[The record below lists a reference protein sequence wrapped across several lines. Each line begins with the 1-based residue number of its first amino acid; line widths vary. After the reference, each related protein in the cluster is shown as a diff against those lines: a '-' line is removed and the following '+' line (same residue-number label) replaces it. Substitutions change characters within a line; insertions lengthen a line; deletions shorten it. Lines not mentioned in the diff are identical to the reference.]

1 MFSSG
6 SGVPQGYNYPVPSK
20 PFIEGAT
27 VAPADY
33 SDYSDYDPDDVPESQ
48 AAAPPRPQGYSY
60 QVPDNPLVLPE
71 RVRGGK
77 RVGEGEGEGTSHLL
91 VVGLTHKEFDS
102 YDPAE
107 YDHNEL
113 DYSDFTLNIIGSFL
127 LWDESFIYCVAL
139 FDNLSKIHQK
149 RKSSD
154 GNSIL
159 FLPNLSLLTH
169 LY

>member
-77 RVGEGEGEGTSHLL
+77 RVGEGEGTSHLL

-113 DYSDFTLNIIGSFL
+113 DYPDFTLNIIGSFL
-127 LWDESFIYCVAL
+127 LFSIFFCYCLIYYYVW
-139 FDNLSKIHQK
+139 
-149 RKSSD
+149 
-154 GNSIL
+154 
-159 FLPNLSLLTH
+159 
-169 LY
+169 

>member
-1 MFSSG
+1 MFLSMFSSG

-27 VAPADY
+27 VAPA
-33 SDYSDYDPDDVPESQ
+33 DYSDYDPDDVPESQ

-77 RVGEGEGEGTSHLL
+77 RVGEGEGTSHLL

-113 DYSDFTLNIIGSFL
+113 DYPDFTLNIIGSFL